1 MVNRL
6 KADDRL
12 VLEHV
17 ARYRMTTPTILA
29 AALEESEADA
39 ASILAKLAAAGW
51 LTAQSLDLTG
61 AMGDCY
67 HLSERAAV
75 KCNVDPQLA
84 KPLRHDARVERY
96 AIAKFCCCS
105 QSFRRLFTRDEFI
118 AGFGHLWYS
127 GQPLLYY
134 LESSELKQ
142 PKLAFL
148 KVDQG
153 REGRWDRLIDSCMR
167 FLRQRTEVHRV
178 APHHRPQTE
187 AFAQLVNRGHFQI
200 SVLTSL
206 PEKQRAI
213 DLELERRRASQQA
226 CPPIRVYVV
235 PGLFDVM
242 FPAPCMATI

>member
-17 ARYRMTTPTILA
+17 ARYRMTTSTILA
-29 AALEESEADA
+29 AALDEIEPYA
-39 ASILAKLAAAGW
+39 ASLLAKLVASGW
-51 LTAQSLDLTG
+51 LVTQSLDLTG
-61 AMGDCY
+61 AMGKCY
-67 HLSERAAV
+67 HLSERATV
-75 KCNVDPQLA
+75 KCNVNPLFA
-84 KPLRHDARVERY
+84 KPLAHNARVERF
-96 AIAKFCCCS
+96 AIATFCCCS
-105 QSFRRLFTRDEFI
+105 DPFRRLFTRDEFI
-118 AGFGHLWYS
+118 AHFSHLWYS

-134 LESSELKQ
+134 LESSEVER

-148 KVDQG
+148 KVDRG
-153 REGRWDRLIDSCMR
+153 GEGRWDRLIDSCMQ

-178 APHHRPQTE
+178 AVHHRPQTE
-187 AFAQLVNRGHFQI
+187 AFAQLVARGHFQI

-213 DLELERRRASQQA
+213 DLELERRRATQQA
-226 CPPIRVYVV
+226 CPPIRTYVV

-242 FPAPCMATI
+242 FPAPSMATA